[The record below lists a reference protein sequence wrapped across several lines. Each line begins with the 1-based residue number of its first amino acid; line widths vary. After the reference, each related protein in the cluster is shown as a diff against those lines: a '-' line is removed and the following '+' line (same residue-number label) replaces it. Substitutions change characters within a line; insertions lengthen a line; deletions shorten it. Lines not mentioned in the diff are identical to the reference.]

1 MNVNFKLVWFEN
13 EDSAYDAH
21 IDEIESI
28 IREFHLIPDV
38 QRYRCDEYSVDIIE
52 DSDLILADYDLGTD
66 NSVNIINNAIR
77 KRDIVVDALLYSS
90 RYANMV
96 TAIKDINPMMEGV
109 YCAKRGEDMMDK
121 LRNLIY
127 RIVRRAQ
134 TVENLRGFV
143 MEYSSIFDKQLY
155 DLITKYCSDT
165 NVLNCVL
172 EYFNTNLAN
181 SKKDRVYKMCAH
193 NGKHCENECEMA
205 SVPCDTKGNCCF
217 VAKNVIDLTLLEKE
231 ELYSKSRIFDHI
243 IQYLIPKKC
252 IDAKYREFH
261 KHFYK
266 EIIIYRNALAHQ
278 YSDDKQLYL
287 REEERFIDIN
297 QKLFDEIRESIA
309 KYIEMFKEFDQI
321 NTDMFM
327 AQLTKEMQERAGSG
341 IRFNY

>member
-38 QRYRCDEYSVDIIE
+38 QRYRCDEYSVEIIE

-77 KRDIVVDALLYSS
+77 KNDIVVDALLYSS

-109 YCAKRGEDMMDK
+109 YCAKRGEEMMDK

-155 DLITKYCSDT
+155 DFIMMYCEDAK
-165 NVLNCVL
+165 VL
-172 EYFNTNLAN
+172 ECVVDYFNSSLAD
-181 SKKDRVYKMCAH
+181 SKKDRTYKMCAH
-193 NGKHCENECEMA
+193 NGKHCSVECEMSSANCA
-205 SVPCDTKGNCCF
+205 SKSDCCF
-217 VAKNVIDLTLLEKE
+217 VAKNVVDLTLLEKE
-231 ELYSKSRIFDHI
+231 EFCTKSRIFNHI
-243 IQYLIPKKC
+243 IDYLISRKL
-252 IDAKYREFH
+252 IDEKYKDFH
-261 KHFYK
+261 KQFYE

-278 YSDDKQLYL
+278 YSDENQLYI
-287 REEERFIDIN
+287 REKKQYIDIN
-297 QKLFDEIRESIA
+297 QKLFDQIRESIA
-309 KYIEMFKEFDQI
+309 KYIELFKELKQNDIDGFI
-321 NTDMFM
+321 S
-327 AQLTKEMQERAGSG
+327 QLTKG
-341 IRFNY
+341 FNKAELAPV